1 MKKSFLRRILAT
13 ILICSLLMISGIF
26 PLSAAENERLSL
38 SSTDNLSSDLNY
50 LKLLYSNC
58 LDPETLDEVI
68 NSYLS
73 DNEFQSWYYQDK
85 NAAISFVNE
94 GLQNLSDI
102 LQEQRNNSETAV
114 PYGGLFPNYTTAV
127 YPVCQARTYWC
138 GPAAAVQALIG
149 AGIYTYGLSN
159 YDAAQEIIAND
170 SNTTT
175 EGAYVGPLKDAMNH
189 RINAALGNNSLLY
202 TYTTISSSID
212 QYTLVNKIIGNSIQ
226 KDRPCVVSVLLKN
239 LPYYTGSSNGG
250 HYITIRAINGSTG
263 TAVIVDPHYNS
274 AYRGEH
280 TVTYS
285 QLRTMLN
292 GRTLIYA
299 P

>member
-1 MKKSFLRRILAT
+1 
-13 ILICSLLMISGIF
+13 MISGIF

-175 EGAYVGPLKDAMNH
+175 EGAYVGPLKDAM
-189 RINAALGNNSLLY
+189 IIALTLLLEIILFFTLILLY
-202 TYTTISSSID
+202 H
-212 QYTLVNKIIGNSIQ
+212 
-226 KDRPCVVSVLLKN
+226 P
-239 LPYYTGSSNGG
+239 
-250 HYITIRAINGSTG
+250 A
-263 TAVIVDPHYNS
+263 
-274 AYRGEH
+274 
-280 TVTYS
+280 
-285 QLRTMLN
+285 
-292 GRTLIYA
+292 
-299 P
+299 